1 MKKNY
6 THPSNTFVYAS
17 CTRLIILFTLF
28 FTILF
33 YGCRKEENEKHEIIV
48 HHGSSIQAAINRA
61 HPNTEIYIEPGVYLE
76 AIKVTKVGI
85 RLIGQGN
92 AKTGGVIIQNPGVEK
107 DGIIVSKG
115 SNDFSLINVTVQ
127 GFKENGVVLDGVDG
141 FTISHV
147 NVINNGEYGIFPVH
161 SKHGIIENCTASGH
175 SDTGIYIGQS
185 SNIVMRFNTA
195 YANVNGLEVENSY
208 KVEVLDN
215 ISYNNVAG
223 ILVVLLPGLEIKT
236 NSNILISQNVVT
248 DNNHASFALP
258 GQLVDAVPSGIG
270 ILILGSDQ
278 TVVEKNK
285 VQGNNFV
292 GIAVFSSLVLS
303 QLQGIPLSAFA
314 DIEPNPDGNEIQNNI
329 LSNNGG
335 APPTN
340 LPITVPAVDL
350 LWDGNGINNC
360 WSKNIYTSSYP
371 DPLPKCK

>member
-127 GFKENGVVLDGVDG
+127 GFKENGVVLD
-141 FTISHV
+141 
-147 NVINNGEYGIFPVH
+147 
-161 SKHGIIENCTASGH
+161 
-175 SDTGIYIGQS
+175 
-185 SNIVMRFNTA
+185 
-195 YANVNGLEVENSY
+195 
-208 KVEVLDN
+208 VLM
-215 ISYNNVAG
+215 
-223 ILVVLLPGLEIKT
+223 VLPYLM
-236 NSNILISQNVVT
+236 
-248 DNNHASFALP
+248 
-258 GQLVDAVPSGIG
+258 
-270 ILILGSDQ
+270 
-278 TVVEKNK
+278 
-285 VQGNNFV
+285 
-292 GIAVFSSLVLS
+292 
-303 QLQGIPLSAFA
+303 
-314 DIEPNPDGNEIQNNI
+314 
-329 LSNNGG
+329 
-335 APPTN
+335 
-340 LPITVPAVDL
+340 
-350 LWDGNGINNC
+350 
-360 WSKNIYTSSYP
+360 
-371 DPLPKCK
+371 